1 MTASAP
7 GEGAFPG
14 AVLHSMQE
22 NRPDDRFME

>member
-1 MTASAP
+1 MTKTAP
-7 GEGAFPG
+7 GEVVFPG

>member
-1 MTASAP
+1 MTTSAP
-7 GEGAFPG
+7 GEASFPG

>member
-1 MTASAP
+1 MTKTAP
-7 GEGAFPG
+7 GEVTFPG

>member
-1 MTASAP
+1 MTTSAP
-7 GEGAFPG
+7 GEVAFPE

>member
-1 MTASAP
+1 MTTSAP
-7 GEGAFPG
+7 GEVAFSG